1 MDFIKMKA
9 PLQQKTSLRKG
20 KGRPWKKTFTI
31 NIPAKIFTINIPEKR
46 AVFCN
51 IYRISINL

>member
-9 PLQQKTSLRKG
+9 PFQQKTSLRKG
-20 KGRPWKKTFTI
+20 KGKPWK
-31 NIPAKIFTINIPEKR
+31 KIFTINIPEKR